1 MDYVDKLTLELL
13 INKSQYQRYLSK
25 ADPEKY
31 KIRQDHLDNI
41 QKYKSEIKEMT
52 SDLLDNVQ
60 ITTEINDAFE
70 SYIQILISHL
80 QMKEHE
86 DDDTLF
92 ANIPPTH
99 TDSLKNSFWG
109 KIIKKEE

>member
-25 ADPEKY
+25 ADPEQY
-31 KIRQDHLDNI
+31 KIRQEHLDNI

-52 SDLLDNVQ
+52 SDLLENAQ
-60 ITTEINDAFE
+60 ITTAVNDAFE
-70 SYIQILISHL
+70 NYIKTVISHL
-80 QMKEHE
+80 QMREYE

-92 ANIPPTH
+92 NIPITKH
-99 TDSLKNSFWG
+99 TNLQNSFWG
-109 KIIKKEE
+109 KQIKKEE